1 MFNGGGSDQYLHPIF
16 AIIEISR
23 HLWDYQ
29 PFQIL
34 NACIELIIRRAF
46 CIRFNYP
53 LAAYLSLV
61 QIDEG
66 IQKNNEL
73 PFGAYTFTFPM
84 EYQVIGV
91 DVTWYQDMMVAFYIQ
106 DLKRLQKRQAFIFT
120 SGERLI

>member
-29 PFQIL
+29 PFQML

-46 CIRFNYP
+46 YIRFNYP
-53 LAAYLSLV
+53 LAAYLSPV

-66 IQKNNEL
+66 IQKNKEL
-73 PFGAYTFTFPM
+73 PFGAYTLTFPK

-91 DVTWYQDMMVAFYIQ
+91 DVTWYQDMMVAFYIE
-106 DLKRLQKRQAFIFT
+106 DLKRL
-120 SGERLI
+120 